1 MVKNLPANAGD
12 MSSIPG
18 QGRSPGE
25 GSSILE
31 YILAW
36 ENLMDRGTWK
46 AIGVAKESDMTEQLK
61 NKSKQLLIS
70 KGFCLTLGSISWA
83 SSQ

>member
-1 MVKNLPANAGD
+1 
-12 MSSIPG
+12 
-18 QGRSPGE
+18 
-25 GSSILE
+25 
-31 YILAW
+31 
-36 ENLMDRGTWK
+36 MDRGTWK

-70 KGFCLTLGSISWA
+70 KGFCLTLGSIPWA